1 LKFEI
6 SNYINKMEIQGYEN
20 YLIYQ
25 DGRVF
30 SKGNKFN
37 KPRFLKYRDDSRGYY
52 EVYLYKDGKPK
63 NKKIHRLIGEH
74 FIPNPHNYPCIDHK
88 DRNRKNNSLDNL
100 RWCSYATNNQ
110 NIGLRKDNKLGIKN
124 ISKCQNVGYQF
135 QKTVDGKSHVKWF
148 KTLEGAIKYKEEYL
162 RASQ

>member
-1 LKFEI
+1 
-6 SNYINKMEIQGYEN
+6 MEIQGYSN
-20 YLIYQ
+20 YLIYE

-30 SKGNKFN
+30 SKKRLGTNGG
-37 KPRFLKYRDDSRGYY
+37 FLEACPNRDGYY
-52 EVYLYKDGKPK
+52 GLNIFKDR
-63 NKKIHRLIGEH
+63 KKRYFSIHRLIALH
-74 FIPNPHNYPCIDHK
+74 YIPNPNNYECVDHK

-148 KTLEGAIKYKEEYL
+148 KTLEEAIKYKEEYL